1 LKNNLYP
8 LYTLGLVALLARP
21 GLTMAIGAEDDPM
34 FDAHIHYSHDVW
46 EAIPPEDAVRRLR
59 EAGIRRALVSG
70 SGEGAAQM
78 LYEADPELV
87 IPALRPYRKR
97 GTTGSWMH
105 DPTVV
110 PYLKQ
115 RLAKFR
121 YAAIGEFHLEGAE
134 ADLPV
139 VREVVQLANRHGL
152 MLHVHSDADAI
163 ERIFKQDPQA
173 HILWAHAGF
182 EHASRVRELLEHYPT
197 LWADLSFRREI
208 YTNNRFL
215 QGWRELLIEHADR
228 FMLGVDTYIPQRW
241 LQVQQVVSWQRSLLA
256 ALPDDVA
263 RRIGFENGERVI
275 VRRFK

>member
-1 LKNNLYP
+1 
-8 LYTLGLVALLARP
+8 
-21 GLTMAIGAEDDPM
+21 
-34 FDAHIHYSHDVW
+34 
-46 EAIPPEDAVRRLR
+46 VRRLR
-59 EAGIRRALVSG
+59 KAGIQRALVSG

-87 IPALRPYRKR
+87 IPALRPYRSR

-105 DPTVV
+105 DTTVV
-110 PYLKQ
+110 PYLKKH
-115 RLAKFR
+115 LAQFR
-121 YAAIGEFHLEGAE
+121 YVAIGEFHLQGAE

-139 VREVVQLANRHGL
+139 VREVVQLAKQHDL

-163 ERIFKQDPQA
+163 ERIFQQDPGA

-182 EHASRVRELLEHYPT
+182 EYASQVRSLLERYPN

-215 QGWRELLIEHADR
+215 QGWRKLLIEHADR
-228 FMLGVDTYIPQRW
+228 FMLGVDTYTPQRW
-241 LQVQQVVSWQRSLLA
+241 LRIRNVMNWQRSLLD

-263 RRIGFENGERVI
+263 RRIRFDNGERI
-275 VRRFK
+275 IARRLK